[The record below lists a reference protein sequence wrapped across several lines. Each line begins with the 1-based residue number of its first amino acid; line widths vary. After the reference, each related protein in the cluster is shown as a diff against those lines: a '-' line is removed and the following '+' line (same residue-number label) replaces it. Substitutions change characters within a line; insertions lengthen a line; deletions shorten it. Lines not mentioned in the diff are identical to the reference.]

1 MTLKKQV
8 HNLKENWLIVVLAL
22 LLIVFLNGNFFSGGI
37 ESLTKFSTAQSAYG
51 GIIGERISYDEDFA
65 PEVEDRIKTVTSRL
79 STEVDRGDFFEAEV
93 LMKNLVNNYEGYLLN
108 EYAWKS
114 ESRFFETNYGSYTI
128 KVDSTKYESFISDL
142 KNIGEVQ
149 SFNENT
155 IDITGQYTDL
165 EIELELERDKFTRYQ
180 NLYNE
185 AKDIED
191 KITLEGMIAS
201 QERTI
206 KYLEDRINNL
216 DKRVDYATVY
226 FSLNEKSSG
235 YAGIA
240 LIKLS
245 ELVKS
250 FVNSINSLLKF
261 FFVILP
267 WVIIVFIVYKIY
279 RKFKR

>member
-1 MTLKKQV
+1 MILKNQV
-8 HNLKENWLIVVLAL
+8 HKLKENWLIVVLVL
-22 LLIVFLNGNFFSGGI
+22 LLVVFLNGNFLSNVNYWGDGLLKTSSYAE
-37 ESLTKFSTAQSAYG
+37 ESIYRGDTG
-51 GIIGERISYDEDFA
+51 FA
-65 PEVEDRIKTVTSRL
+65 PDVEDRIKTITASL
-79 STEVDRGDFFEAEV
+79 STESKRGKFTEAEIS
-93 LMKNLVNNYEGYLLN
+93 LKNLVGNYDGYLLN

-114 ESRFFETNYGSYTI
+114 ESGFFETNYGSYTI
-128 KVDSTKYESFISDL
+128 KVDSTKYENFISDL

-149 SFNENT
+149 SFNEN
-155 IDITGQYTDL
+155 IVDITGQYTDL
-165 EIELELERDKFTRYQ
+165 EIELELEKDKLTRYQ

-201 QERTI
+201 QERTT

-216 DKRVDYATVY
+216 DKRVDYATIY

-240 LIKLS
+240 LVKLS
-245 ELVKS
+245 ELVKN
-250 FVNSINSLLKF
+250 FVNSINTLLRF

-267 WVIIVFIVYKIY
+267 WVIVVFIVYKIY
-279 RKFKR
+279 KKFVKR

>member
-8 HNLKENWLIVVLAL
+8 HKLKENWLIVVLVL
-22 LLIVFLNGNFFSGGI
+22 LLVIFLNGNFFNN
-37 ESLTKFSTAQSAYG
+37 FSYG
-51 GIIGERISYDEDFA
+51 GIDSLLKTSSYAEESVYRGDTNFA

-93 LMKNLVNNYEGYLLN
+93 LMKNLVNNYKGYLLN

-114 ESRFFETNYGSYTI
+114 ESGFFETDYGSYTI

-165 EIELELERDKFTRYQ
+165 EIELELERDKLTRYQ

-240 LIKLS
+240 LVKLS
-245 ELVKS
+245 ELVKG
-250 FVNSINSLLKF
+250 FVNSVNTLLKF